1 MNPATPPQQPGA
13 RGDPAMTAS
22 ARAAAPNDVVV
33 AAGLGKTYTISR
45 PARDVLRGVSLSIAK
60 GEFVALMGPS
70 GCGKSTLLHILGGLE
85 PPDSG
90 TVTID
95 GRVLYGMADTEL
107 SAFRRDRI
115 GFVFQFF
122 NLIPNL
128 TAAENIALPLRLRN
142 DASRRHREGRLS
154 REAIGERVAL
164 LMAQLNLHGL
174 QGHGPEEISGGEQQ
188 RVAIARALVAAPALL
203 LADEPTGNLDW
214 TSGHEV
220 MGLFSR
226 LCRSEQQT
234 AVLVTHDA
242 RVAAHA
248 DRVLVMRDG
257 AIVDEVEIAHG
268 SEEVDRAAVS
278 LLVDRL
284 SLLDL

>member
-1 MNPATPPQQPGA
+1 MSTITPTAPAG
-13 RGDPAMTAS
+13 TA
-22 ARAAAPNDVVV
+22 VVV
-33 AAGLGKTYTISR
+33 AGNLRKTYSISR
-45 PARDVLRGVSLSIAK
+45 PPREVLRGVSLEVQR

-90 TVTID
+90 TVTVES
-95 GRVLYGMADTEL
+95 RSLYDLGDDAL
-107 SAFRRDRI
+107 SAFRRDRV

-122 NLIPNL
+122 NLLPNL

-142 DASRRHREGRLS
+142 EGPRRHRDGRVS
-154 REAIGERVAL
+154 RRAISERVSL
-164 LMAQLNLHGL
+164 LMNQLNLHGL

-188 RVAIARALVAAPALL
+188 RVAIARALAAAPALL

-220 MGLFSR
+220 MALLGR

-257 AIVDEVEIAHG
+257 EIVDEV
-268 SEEVDRAAVS
+268 
-278 LLVDRL
+278 
-284 SLLDL
+284 LLDHSDPAEERTTVGVLVERLDKLDL

>member
-1 MNPATPPQQPGA
+1 MTTLTAPA
-13 RGDPAMTAS
+13 PAPAGTA
-22 ARAAAPNDVVV
+22 VVV
-33 AAGLGKTYTISR
+33 ATNLRKTYSISR
-45 PARDVLRGVSLSIAK
+45 PPRDVLRGVSLEVRR

-70 GCGKSTLLHILGGLE
+70 GCGKSTLLHVLGGIE

-90 TVTID
+90 VVNVGGTS
-95 GRVLYGMADTEL
+95 LYELDDAAL

-122 NLIPNL
+122 NLLPNL
-128 TAAENIALPLRLRN
+128 TAAENVALPLRLRN
-142 DASRRHREGRLS
+142 EGSRRHRDGRIS
-154 REAIGERVAL
+154 RSAVSERVSV
-164 LMAQLNLHGL
+164 LMTQLNLHGL

-188 RVAIARALVAAPALL
+188 RVAIARALAAAPALL

-220 MGLFSR
+220 MALLAR

-234 AVLVTHDA
+234 VVLVTHDA

-248 DRVLVMRDG
+248 DRVLLMRDG
-257 AIVDEVEIAHG
+257 EIVDEVPLDHG
-268 SEEVDRAAVS
+268 DGADERSAVGI
-278 LLVDRL
+278 LVDRL
-284 SLLDL
+284 DRVDL